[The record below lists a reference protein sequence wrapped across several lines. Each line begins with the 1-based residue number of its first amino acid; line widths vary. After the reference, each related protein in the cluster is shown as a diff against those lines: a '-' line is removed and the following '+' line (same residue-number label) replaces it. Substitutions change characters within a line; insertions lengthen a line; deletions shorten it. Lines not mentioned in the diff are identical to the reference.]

1 MGSSFSRGQAGEHE
15 LYEKNEIDVAEW
27 TSRETDRKASMRTGV
42 LRVTENGRSRNG
54 ASRRASTRADG
65 KRGHTKASSSYDR
78 QDKLARA
85 QAGERTEHERHAHTK
100 GGSSVVRASRKASR

>member
-1 MGSSFSRGQAGEHE
+1 MGVAEMGQAGGQ
-15 LYEKNEIDVAEW
+15 A
-27 TSRETDRKASMRTGV
+27 RERT
-42 LRVTENGRSRNG
+42 ESE
-54 ASRRASTRADG
+54 
-65 KRGHTKASSSYDR
+65 GHTKASR

>member
-1 MGSSFSRGQAGEHE
+1 MGSSFSRGQAGDHE
-15 LYEKNEIDVAEW
+15 FYEKNEIDVAEW

-65 KRGHTKASSSYDR
+65 KRGSHKG
-78 QDKLARA
+78 QQQLQ
-85 QAGERTEHERHAHTK
+85 QAG
-100 GGSSVVRASRKASR
+100 

>member
-1 MGSSFSRGQAGEHE
+1 MGVAEMGQAGGQ
-15 LYEKNEIDVAEW
+15 A
-27 TSRETDRKASMRTGV
+27 RERT
-42 LRVTENGRSRNG
+42 ESE
-54 ASRRASTRADG
+54 
-65 KRGHTKASSSYDR
+65 GHTKASSSYSR